1 MMEELTSATWV
12 SLGINV
18 LLALL
23 GFLGRKAYVAMEERM
38 AAQIISIEE
47 VRKKMHLIEV
57 ELPKTYATKAELLQS
72 RQETN
77 EILKEM
83 QQDLKHV
90 LVAVGATKRSA

>member
-1 MMEELTSATWV
+1 MEEITNATWV

-23 GFLGRKAYVAMEERM
+23 GFLGRKAYLAMEEKM
-38 AAQIISIEE
+38 SATVTSLEE

-77 EILKEM
+77 EILKDM
-83 QQDLKHV
+83 QKDIKTV
-90 LVAVGATKRSA
+90 LVSIGVNNRAA